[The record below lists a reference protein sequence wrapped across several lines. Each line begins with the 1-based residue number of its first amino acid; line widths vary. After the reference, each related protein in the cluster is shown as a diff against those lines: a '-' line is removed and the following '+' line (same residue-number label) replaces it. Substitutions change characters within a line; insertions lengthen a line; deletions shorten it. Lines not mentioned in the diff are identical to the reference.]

1 VAVMQEGLSMSGQ
14 TPIHAA
20 SKASLLPLYYQV
32 ERDMRRQIESGIW
45 QAGQQIPSEKEL
57 CALYDVSRIT
67 IRQAISALVDEG
79 LISRERGRG
88 SFVRSPVITAG
99 ARGLTSFSDEMA
111 VLGMRPGARVLSI
124 RREPASPEMA
134 ERLHIEAGDP
144 IVVIHRLR
152 YADETPIGIQTAYL
166 PSARFPGLE
175 HANLTEQSLYK
186 HLEEQYGVQPAEAH
200 ETFSVTAVTGE
211 DAHLLSVPD
220 GACGFHVERLTY
232 DQKRELFEC
241 VTSTMRGDRYQVQL
255 VVRASRRE

>member
-1 VAVMQEGLSMSGQ
+1 MTGQ

-32 ERDMRRQIESGIW
+32 ERDMRQRIESGVW

-79 LISRERGRG
+79 LIVRERGRG

-111 VLGMRPGARVLSI
+111 VLGMRPGGRVVSL
-124 RREPASPEMA
+124 RREPAPPEIA
-134 ERLHIEAGDP
+134 AKLQLAAGDP
-144 IVVIHRLR
+144 IVIIRRLR
-152 YADETPIGIQTAYL
+152 YADEAPIGVQTAYL
-166 PSARFPGLE
+166 PSASFPGLE
-175 HANLTEQSLYK
+175 HADLAGQSLYK
-186 HLEEQYGVQPAEAH
+186 HLDEQYGVEPAEAH
-200 ETFSVTAVTGE
+200 ETFSVTAITGD
-211 DAHLLSVPD
+211 DARLLNVPD

-232 DQKRELFEC
+232 DQKRELFEF
-241 VTSTMRGDRYQVQL
+241 VTSIMRGDRYQVQL
-255 VVRASRRE
+255 VLRAGRRE

>member
-1 VAVMQEGLSMSGQ
+1 MAGQ

-20 SKASLLPLYYQV
+20 SKTSLLPLYYQV
-32 ERDMRRQIESGIW
+32 ERDMRQRIESGAW

-79 LISRERGRG
+79 LIVRERGRG

-111 VLGMRPGARVLSI
+111 ALGMRAGARVLSI
-124 RREPASPEMA
+124 RREPAPPELA
-134 ERLHIEAGDP
+134 ERLRIGPGDP
-144 IVVIHRLR
+144 VVVVHRLR
-152 YADETPIGIQTAYL
+152 YADESPIGLQTAYL
-166 PSARFPGLE
+166 PGARFPALE
-175 HANLTEQSLYK
+175 QASLAGRSLYAY
-186 HLEEQYGVQPAEAH
+186 LQEQYGVELAEAH
-200 ETFSVTAVTGE
+200 ETFSTTTITGE
-211 DAHLLSVPD
+211 DARLLNVPE

-232 DQKRELFEC
+232 DQKQELFEF

-255 VVRASRRE
+255 VLRANRREL

>member
-1 VAVMQEGLSMSGQ
+1 MTGQ

-32 ERDMRRQIESGIW
+32 ERDMRQRIESGVW

-79 LISRERGRG
+79 LIVRERGRG

-111 VLGMRPGARVLSI
+111 VLGMRPGGRVVSL
-124 RREPASPEMA
+124 RRESAPPEIA
-134 ERLHIEAGDP
+134 AKLQLAAGDP
-144 IVVIHRLR
+144 IVIIRRLR
-152 YADETPIGIQTAYL
+152 YADEAPIGVQTAYL
-166 PSARFPGLE
+166 PSGSFPGLE
-175 HANLTEQSLYK
+175 HADLAGQSLYK
-186 HLEEQYGVQPAEAH
+186 YLDEQYGVEPAEAH
-200 ETFSVTAVTGE
+200 ETFSVTAISGD
-211 DAHLLSVPD
+211 DARLLNVPD

-232 DQKRELFEC
+232 DQKRELFEF
-241 VTSTMRGDRYQVQL
+241 VTSIMRGDRYQVQL
-255 VVRASRRE
+255 VLRTGRRE